1 MAEGSTS
8 PSDAFTEEAAFA
20 ALTGAC
26 QQVGISA
33 DAAELIRIG
42 SNAVYRLGD
51 VIIRVAPSTD
61 LLANAEKQIAV
72 ARWLDSIDYP
82 AMRALDV
89 PQPIEA
95 AGRVVTFWHSV
106 AAETKFAP
114 IADVATLIRRLHSIT
129 SVPPSLVLP
138 EIQPF
143 GRPGTPLPEFPGLPA
158 ADAQFLQERIA
169 WARDTFPTLPYV
181 LPHGVI
187 HGDANVGNVLLDEE
201 RRPVLVDLDSFAV
214 GPREWDLIQ
223 TALFY
228 DRLGWHTEAEYR
240 TFVDVYGFD
249 LMMWPGYEELADIR
263 EVAMTAWIGRK
274 SATSGDAATE
284 AAKRIEAIRSGRGW
298 REWSPY

>member
-1 MAEGSTS
+1 MPDGSTS
-8 PSDAFTEEAAFA
+8 PNDAFTEEAAFA

-33 DAAELIRIG
+33 NGAELIRIG
-42 SNAVYRLGD
+42 SNAVFRLGD
-51 VIIRVAPSTD
+51 VIARIAPSTA

-89 PQPIEA
+89 PQPVEA

-114 IADVATLIRRLHSIT
+114 IADMATLIRQLHSIT
-129 SVPPSLVLP
+129 SVPPDLVLP

-143 GRPGTPLPEFPGLPA
+143 GPPDSQLPEFPGLPG
-158 ADAQFLQERIA
+158 ADAQFLQERII
-169 WARDTFPTLPYV
+169 WARDAFPTLPYV
-181 LPHGVI
+181 LPYGVI
-187 HGDANVGNVLLDEE
+187 HGDANVGNALLDDE
-201 RRPVLVDLDSFAV
+201 RRAVLVDLDSFAV

-249 LMMWPGYEELADIR
+249 LMTWSGYKPLADMR
-263 EVAMTAWIGRK
+263 EVAMTSWLSRK
-274 SATSGDAATE
+274 SNTSDE
-284 AAKRIEAIRSGRGW
+284 AAREATKRIDALRSDGR
-298 REWSPY
+298 RRDWSPY